1 MVDGPSLRQSDF
13 NPGCGIKIVE
23 ASCRCGRSRKT
34 EGAAFEVHLCIK
46 TMFRARSEHERIKL
60 EKHRVVV
67 TDRVA
72 CYGSFA
78 KYRATPRDLARL

>member
-1 MVDGPSLRQSDF
+1 
-13 NPGCGIKIVE
+13 
-23 ASCRCGRSRKT
+23 
-34 EGAAFEVHLCIK
+34 VHLCIK